1 MHKGWADENLSDVS
15 QWMTDWYWQ
24 NQQQVYLEQWKKQGV
39 RNVCNVKK
47 LTSIKPILLQHKNHD
62 QKHESSKL
70 VVSITA
76 KMNDYLEDINTGK
89 VVEGNKKYKP
99 VTTIWIFILE
109 DEQWKVSAIEE
120 SETLMNFV
128 KTSKDMPAIESTVS
142 RSAI

>member
-1 MHKGWADENLSDVS
+1 M
-15 QWMTDWYWQ
+15 
-24 NQQQVYLEQWKKQGV
+24 EQWKKQGV